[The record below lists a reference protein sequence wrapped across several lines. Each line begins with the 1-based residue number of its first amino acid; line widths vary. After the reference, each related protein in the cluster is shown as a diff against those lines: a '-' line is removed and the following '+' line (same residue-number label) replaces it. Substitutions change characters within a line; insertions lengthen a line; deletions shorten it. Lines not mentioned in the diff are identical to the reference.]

1 MKRIVR
7 SCVSWRGPVMR
18 ESLSEADQAKK
29 KRPYESC
36 AMLQLLR
43 SVVAQEQIW
52 QAPQMAGGGL
62 SVSQRRLLATGRST
76 IVKHE
81 PVKLIRMSEEIVD
94 LT

>member
-18 ESLSEADQAKK
+18 DQAKVTAR
-29 KRPYESC
+29 RPYESC

-52 QAPQMAGGGL
+52 QTPHVAGGGM
-62 SVSQRRLLATGRST
+62 SVSQQRLLATGRIT
-76 IVKHE
+76 IVKRE
-81 PVKLIRMSEEIVD
+81 PAKLVRMAEEIID

>member
-18 ESLSEADQAKK
+18 VEAGQPQKR
-29 KRPYESC
+29 RPYESC

-52 QAPQMAGGGL
+52 QAPHLPGGGL

-76 IVKHE
+76 IVKRE
-81 PVKLIRMSEEIVD
+81 PIKLMRMAEEIVD

>member
-7 SCVSWRGPVMR
+7 SCVTWRGPVTV
-18 ESLSEADQAKK
+18 ESAKATGR
-29 KRPYESC
+29 RPYESC

-52 QAPQMAGGGL
+52 QAPQVAGGGL

-76 IVKHE
+76 IIKRE
-81 PVKLIRMSEEIVD
+81 PLKLVRMAEEVID